1 MKTFHWVVAAT
12 ISTATVID
20 STPAAGEEAGCA
32 RVTRANLVSCA
43 LAASLAAEVERH
55 GVDAARGREEAARPL
70 LPSNPVLS
78 GWVARRSASG
88 FESDTNWSL
97 NLSQEIEIS
106 GERAARLRSAAFGR
120 SAQEQVLVATKRQA
134 AAEAWRAYFD
144 ALANDEALRLVRR
157 LSETAQRVAVSSK
170 AASDRGLVSGVDADV
185 ADASFV
191 RIENQRIAA
200 EGRASRAKAV
210 LASAMG
216 LGQGRSFEVTGA
228 LEPLA
233 LPGGPDTATPAIS
246 DDRPELRA
254 LEAEARSERER
265 ASMFRRSRVPS
276 PKVSVFVERDG
287 FAERVL
293 GAGLALPIPLP
304 HPLGRTASGEIAEA
318 ESLEQMATS
327 RARRVRRDLE
337 RDLAGAR
344 AAYEASRADVALYTP
359 ERKARAEQGLASMAA
374 QIESGRLGIRDA
386 IVAQEALVGLLIAEL
401 DARRRLCLSSV
412 DLAYARGVA
421 LERGAR

>member
-1 MKTFHWVVAAT
+1 MVAAT

-78 GWVARRSASG
+78 GWVARRTATG
-88 FESDTNWSL
+88 FGSDTNWSL

-106 GERAARLRSAAFGR
+106 GEGAARLRSAAFGR
-120 SAQEQVLVATKRQA
+120 SAQEQVLAATKRQA
-134 AAEAWRAYFD
+134 AAEAWRAHFD

-157 LSETAQRVAVSSK
+157 LSETAQRVAVLLEGRVGPPARLGSRCGRRRRELRSCRESK
-170 AASDRGLVSGVDADV
+170 NRRG
-185 ADASFV
+185 
-191 RIENQRIAA
+191 RTRIAG
-200 EGRASRAKAV
+200 EGRPGVGSRARPRPI
-210 LASAMG
+210 LRG
-216 LGQGRSFEVTGA
+216 YGRTRA
-228 LEPLA
+228 A
-233 LPGGPDTATPAIS
+233 CAAAWARYCDART
-246 DDRPELRA
+246 RPELRA

-276 PKVSVFVERDG
+276 RKISVFVERDG
-287 FAERVL
+287 FDERVL

-318 ESLEQMATS
+318 ESLEQMAMS

-337 RDLAGAR
+337 RILPAR
-344 AAYEASRADVALYTP
+344 VRRTKRAVRDALYTP

-401 DARRRLCLSSV
+401 EARRRLCLSSV
-412 DLAYARGVA
+412 DLAYAMGVA